1 VERVAADVPQDAVV
15 AVDNTYWNDL
25 VEDGRDTEDVVWFYK
40 VDSDPEVN
48 DMLGGTYEGL
58 DYLVWSKESMS
69 DLAPVVKEAYDNSDL
84 VWAVGEG
91 DERVELRE
99 IVTQEQQRARESI
112 ARQDFAL
119 EMRALELELA
129 APSDYDGL
137 TNGQVAAIADEASR
151 RPAEEVADTFGTTP
165 GTVTEI
171 LEDQQ

>member
-1 VERVAADVPQDAVV
+1 
-15 AVDNTYWNDL
+15 
-25 VEDGRDTEDVVWFYK
+25 
-40 VDSDPEVN
+40 
-48 DMLGGTYEGL
+48 
-58 DYLVWSKESMS
+58 MS

-119 EMRALELELA
+119 EMRGLEFELA

-137 TNGQVAAIADEASR
+137 TNGQVAAIADEASADPPR
-151 RPAEEVADTFGTTP
+151 RSPTPSAPRPAP
-165 GTVTEI
+165 
-171 LEDQQ
+171 